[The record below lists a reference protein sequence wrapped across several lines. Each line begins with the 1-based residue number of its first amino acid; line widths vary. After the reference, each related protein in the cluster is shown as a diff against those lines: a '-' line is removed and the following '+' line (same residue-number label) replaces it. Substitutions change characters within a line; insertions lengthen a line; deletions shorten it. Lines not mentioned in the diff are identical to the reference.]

1 MAIKT
6 FKPTSP
12 GRRFQTV
19 TDYSKLDKKPPEK
32 RLTAPLKSH
41 GGRNNRGRITVRFRG
56 GGHKRRYRI
65 VDFKRAKR
73 DVPARVK
80 ALEYDPARSAW
91 LALVIYAD
99 GEKAYILAPTGLDV
113 GDTVL
118 ASEEADIRPGNAL
131 PLRRIPLGTQVHNVE
146 LKIGKG
152 GQMVRSAGTFAQ
164 VMAKEGKHCLLRL
177 PSGELRKVH
186 IECYATVG
194 QVSNL
199 DHENVSYGKAGRV
212 RWLGRR
218 PHNRGTSMNPID
230 HPHGGGEG
238 KTKGGRNPVT
248 PWGIPTKGY
257 KTRKNLRTDTF
268 IVKRRK

>member
-19 TDYSKLDKKPPEK
+19 SDFSDLTRKQPHK
-32 RLTAPLKSH
+32 RLTAPLKRH
-41 GGRNNRGRITVRFRG
+41 GGRNNTGRITARFLG
-56 GGHKRRYRI
+56 GGHKRRYRVI
-65 VDFKRAKR
+65 DFKRKKR
-73 DVPARVK
+73 DIVGSVK
-80 ALEYDPARSAW
+80 ALEYDPNRSARV
-91 LALVIYAD
+91 ALVAYAD
-99 GEKAYILAPTGLDV
+99 GEKAYIIAPAGLQV
-113 GDTVL
+113 GDKVI
-118 ASEEADIRPGNAL
+118 ASDEADIRPGNAL
-131 PLRRIPLGTQVHNVE
+131 PLRRIPLGTQVHNIE

-164 VMAKEGKHCLLRL
+164 VMAKEGDHCLLRL

-186 IECYATVG
+186 IDCFATVG

-199 DHENVSYGKAGRV
+199 DHENVVYGKAGRR
-212 RWLGRR
+212 RWLGHR

>member
-1 MAIKT
+1 MGIKT

-19 TDYSKLDKKPPEK
+19 SDFADVTAKKPYK
-32 RLTAPLKSH
+32 GLTGPLRRH
-41 GGRNNRGRITVRFRG
+41 GGRNNTGRITARFQG
-56 GGHKRRYRI
+56 GGHKRRYRHI
-65 VDFKRAKR
+65 DFKRAKR
-73 DVPARVK
+73 DVVGRVK
-80 ALEYDPARSAW
+80 ALEYDPNRSARI
-91 LALVIYAD
+91 ALIAYAD
-99 GEKAYILAPTGLDV
+99 GEKSYILAPVGLEV
-113 GDTVL
+113 GDTVVS
-118 ASEEADIRPGNAL
+118 SEEADIRPGNAL

-186 IECYATVG
+186 LECYATVG

-199 DHENVSYGKAGRV
+199 DHENISYGKAGRR

-257 KTRKNLRTDTF
+257 KTRKNLRTDKF